1 MELAYRTFRP
11 LALRGLA
18 PPCCVDMGTVLLA
31 GSTLHGVAAPLAH
44 TASRSRGAVEW
55 NMTGFEPWWIGACAP
70 CSSTP
75 PLRGSPSQSCLG
87 FEHSRASCARVPGG
101 GSQAGSSSLEPRSL
115 RFGSFTVRY
124 WSRTCRGGSYHLLI
138 LCRVSESRTEG
149 FPPRRTGGV
158 RFQATGRFQ
167 TVKEAGSNRRASPGR
182 SIPAPW
188 SAPRVYRS

>member
-1 MELAYRTFRP
+1 
-11 LALRGLA
+11 
-18 PPCCVDMGTVLLA
+18 MGTVLLA

-55 NMTGFEPWWIGACAP
+55 NMTGFEPWWIGAYAP

-138 LCRVSESRTEG
+138 LCREIAHRGVSPSAH
-149 FPPRRTGGV
+149 GGV
-158 RFQATGRFQ
+158 QISSQRAISDCEGGR
-167 TVKEAGSNRRASPGR
+167 VKPSSKSRAVNSRSVVSPSSLPIVTPDRLGIAV
-182 SIPAPW
+182 SSSTA
-188 SAPRVYRS
+188 AE